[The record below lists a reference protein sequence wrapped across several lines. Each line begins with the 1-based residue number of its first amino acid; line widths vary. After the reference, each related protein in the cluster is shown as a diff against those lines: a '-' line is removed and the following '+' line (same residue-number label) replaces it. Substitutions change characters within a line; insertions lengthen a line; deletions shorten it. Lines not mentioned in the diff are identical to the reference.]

1 MQNVR
6 ELLQELKNDLVTM
19 DNQGMG
25 ESPDYENLEWYTARL
40 EKAIKLDDAWKQEE
54 SESNTHLSIESHE
67 QHKHNWRSI

>member
-25 ESPDYENLEWYTARL
+25 DSPDYENLEWYTIKL
-40 EKAIKLDDAWKQEE
+40 ERAIKLDDAWKQEE
-54 SESNTHLSIESHE
+54 SEFNSHLSIESY
-67 QHKHNWRSI
+67 NL

>member
-6 ELLQELKNDLVTM
+6 ELLQELKNDLVSM

-25 ESPDYENLEWYTARL
+25 ESPDYENLEWYTTRL

-54 SESNTHLSIESHE
+54 SEFNSHLSIESY
-67 QHKHNWRSI
+67 NL